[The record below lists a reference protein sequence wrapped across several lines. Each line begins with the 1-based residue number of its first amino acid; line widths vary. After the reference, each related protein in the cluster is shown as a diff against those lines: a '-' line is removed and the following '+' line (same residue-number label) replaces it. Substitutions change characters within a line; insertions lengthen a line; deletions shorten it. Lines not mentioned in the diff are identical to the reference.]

1 MQNDVS
7 QHWVSGKSLS
17 WKSGGGG
24 HFIVDNEDFN
34 IKWDIKY
41 EYL

>member
-1 MQNDVS
+1 MMYLNTGYQAKAYLENR
-7 QHWVSGKSLS
+7 
-17 WKSGGGG
+17 GGG

>member
-1 MQNDVS
+1 MMYLNTGYQAKAYLENR
-7 QHWVSGKSLS
+7 
-17 WKSGGGG
+17 GGGG